1 MLSYFPKYFSN
12 KAIAVFLLSVIAVF
26 IIFNNASMP
35 LYLYVYGI
43 GAVILFFYGSNS
55 LTKQWSKISTKT
67 FENKLLWTAF
77 IIRLL
82 YVLIAYNMNYY
93 LYGTYYESN
102 AGDINWYVPTAF
114 EGAQYI
120 ADGQNILKIWNSWGI
135 LYDDMGYILYLAII
149 YFFTGSISEVII
161 PLIIKAFLGAYICVC
176 MYRVATR
183 HFDEATGRMA
193 GIFCALQFNMIWWCG
208 SMMKEAEMC
217 FLLAWFV
224 DRADNILCGR
234 NNNVMYWIITLL
246 VALSL
251 YFFRTILS
259 ICAIMSFFVAVLFV
273 KNRIFTKKRKISLIV
288 ICSLLLLSTMGGKIY
303 NEMNTLLERASSD
316 HQQTNMEWRTRR
328 VGGNEFAKYAG
339 AAVFAPL
346 IFTIPFPT
354 VVYTQQDQEMQM
366 QVGGGN
372 YVKNIMSFFVIIFM
386 FYMLKNK
393 TWKNHIFLIAV
404 LLSYLLALVFSE
416 FAQSGRFHMPI
427 MGLEMLFAAAGVVYY
442 GKSNKKL
449 FNYFLLF
456 EFVII
461 IGWSWFKLAGRGLA

>member
-1 MLSYFPKYFSN
+1 MLNYIPRYITN
-12 KAIAVFLLSVIAVF
+12 KALVVFLLSIIAVF

-43 GAVILFFYGSNS
+43 GTVVLFFYGSNL
-55 LTKQWSKISTKT
+55 LTKQWSKISSKIY
-67 FENKLLWTAF
+67 ENKLLWTAF
-77 IIRLL
+77 TIRFL
-82 YVLIAYNMNYY
+82 YVIIAYNMNYY

-102 AGDINWYVPTAF
+102 VGDIGWYVSTALDGANYIV
-114 EGAQYI
+114 EGH
-120 ADGQNILKIWNSWGI
+120 NVLKIWNSWGI
-135 LYDDMGYILYLAII
+135 LYDDMGYILYLAIL
-149 YFFTGSISEVII
+149 YFITGSISDVII

-183 HFDEATGRMA
+183 HFGEAAGRMA

-217 FLLAWFV
+217 FLLAWFI

-234 NNNVMYWIITLL
+234 NNNVMYWITTLL
-246 VALSL
+246 IALLL

-259 ICAIMSFFVAVLFV
+259 ICAIMSFFVAVLFI
-273 KNRIFTKKRKISLIV
+273 KNRIFTPKRKISLII
-288 ICSLLLLSTMGGKIY
+288 ICSLLLLSTMGGKMY
-303 NEMNTLLERASSD
+303 NEMNSLLERASSD

-328 VGGNEFAKYAG
+328 TGGNEFAKYAG

-354 VVYTQQDQEMQM
+354 VIYTQQDQEMLM

-372 YVKNIMSFFVIIFM
+372 YVKNVMSFFVIILM
-386 FYMLKNK
+386 FYVLKNK
-393 TWKNHIFLIAV
+393 AWKDHIFLIAV

-427 MGLEMLFAAAGVVYY
+427 MGLEMLFAAAGVVCY
-442 GKSNKKL
+442 GNSKKKL
-449 FNYFLLF
+449 FNYFLMF